1 MGSTRTP
8 CPNRRGARRTNDSN
22 PLWSKN
28 EAPFI
33 PVEALLSQDHLVGPC
48 FGAIFILWSGHCST
62 GIPQQE
68 TDNPRAPVDSSTS
81 SCACRATESTGA
93 TSVSIII
100 PRNALPIQGVDST
113 QCVCR
118 SSVWSAAAA
127 AAAAPAAAAAAAE
140 GSSSGGLPAGRPTGT
155 SRGNPPQEVPREDFP
170 RAVQRELPAGLPA
183 GTSGVNFPREVQW
196 DGPVGARQFVGAQA
210 GPGWAGPGRAGPG
223 WARPGRAEPGRAG
236 PGARQF
242 SCPAYLES
250 YRSSVF
256 SRSSFNVHVC
266 YNQIRHQEK
275 QRQAGVNFLFC
286 VLFRSIVSCENG
298 GVDLA

>member
-1 MGSTRTP
+1 M
-8 CPNRRGARRTNDSN
+8 RRNFLFD
-22 PLWSKN
+22 L
-28 EAPFI
+28 
-33 PVEALLSQDHLVGPC
+33 
-48 FGAIFILWSGHCST
+48 
-62 GIPQQE
+62 
-68 TDNPRAPVDSSTS
+68 
-81 SCACRATESTGA
+81 
-93 TSVSIII
+93 
-100 PRNALPIQGVDST
+100 
-113 QCVCR
+113 R
-118 SSVWSAAAA
+118 SSMSAMDIRGIFYTMPQHVLLIHSRVKFPGEV
-127 AAAAPAAAAAAAE
+127 PA
-140 GSSSGGLPAGRPTGT
+140 GSSRGKFPREVPAGSPAGSSRGISPGKSSRGT
-155 SRGNPPQEVPREDFP
+155 SRGKFPRDFPREVPAGSSRGESRGKFPRED
-170 RAVQRELPAGLPA
+170 
-183 GTSGVNFPREVQW
+183 FPREVQW

-223 WARPGRAEPGRAG
+223 RARPGRAEPGRAG

-250 YRSSVF
+250 YRSCVF